1 MLYNVVK
8 GEKAKKKGRSK
19 MGNFCSSCGNQ
30 LEENS
35 RFCNACGKP
44 TNAAPNFV
52 PPPPPQYQTYYHGAG
67 MSYRYDFNQQL
78 ADKINVK
85 CIMWWIV
92 AGLQY
97 LTALFYVLGGWWM
110 MEEYIIY
117 DTDYPGFV
125 IMGLVVLITAIV
137 NTLVCIKDREFR
149 DEVRERPVGIIERI
163 MPLGKCIG
171 LLIYNIF
178 FGGIV
183 GIILSIYNFSIR
195 RFVIRNQQEF
205 MRLEAECLEKA
216 V

>member
-19 MGNFCSSCGNQ
+19 MGKFCSSCGNQ

-35 RFCNACGKP
+35 RFCNSCGKP

-97 LTALFYVLGGWWM
+97 LTAIFYLCYGIWMWYDWDDMIGLSIVLTALFVL
-110 MEEYIIY
+110 
-117 DTDYPGFV
+117 V
-125 IMGLVVLITAIV
+125 IAIV
-137 NTLVCIKDREFR
+137 NTLVCIKDRKFR

-195 RFVIRNQQEF
+195 KFVIRNQQEF

>member
-19 MGNFCSSCGNQ
+19 MGKFCSSCGNQ

-52 PPPPPQYQTYYHGAG
+52 PPPHPQYQTYYHGAG

-97 LTALFYVLGGWWM
+97 LTAIFYLCYGIWMWYDWDDMIGLSIVLTALFVL
-110 MEEYIIY
+110 
-117 DTDYPGFV
+117 V
-125 IMGLVVLITAIV
+125 IAIV
-137 NTLVCIKDREFR
+137 NTLVCIKDRKFR

-195 RFVIRNQQEF
+195 KFVIRNQQEF